1 MSSPHFPF
9 SDESEGRGHAN
20 PLLETIVHHSYER
33 RARLPLGRLLLSV
46 AGAALLGLGAG
57 IGVARLISLDD
68 VSTAFVAFE
77 DAPAGSLSDSDAAD
91 ADNMAAGD
99 DGDLQVPDTGADP
112 AVEPPSAEDV
122 AGGSEADKLRVE
134 AGDTLMT
141 LLTGAGL
148 SRGEAYDAVETLRP
162 LFNPRDLRVGQEIS
176 LRLLPEGDSASPED
190 APRLAELDFDTDVDR
205 RIRLTRGEDGRLTA
219 REERTELTLA
229 LARVTGAIDDSLFA
243 SAARAGLPDSVTTEL
258 IRMFS
263 YDVDFQRDIHPGD
276 QFDVLVE
283 RHQDPDG
290 RTLKW
295 GDILFARLTLQD
307 GSLPIYRHAPSDDGI
322 PDFFNPKGESVRKAL
337 LRTPI
342 DGARIS
348 SGFGMRRHPVLGYSK
363 MHKGIDFAAPTGT
376 PILAAGDGV
385 VDKIGRAGAYGNY
398 IRLRH
403 DGKYSTAY
411 AHMSR
416 FARGLKPGSRV
427 RQGQT
432 IGYVGTTGRSTGPHL
447 HYEIL
452 TAGKQVNPQGVKF
465 QTGRRLTGKE
475 LAAFNARKRKIDS
488 ELAEAPVLSAM
499 VAEQKT
505 DDPERD

>member
-1 MSSPHFPF
+1 MTAGRCAWCGTDPLYVAYHDTEWGVPERDPRALWEKLVLDGMQAGLAWITILRKREGIRDAFDRFDPDAVAAY
-9 SDESEGRGHAN
+9 DESDVE
-20 PLLETIVHHSYER
+20 
-33 RARLPLGRLLLSV
+33 RLL
-46 AGAALLGLGAG
+46 
-57 IGVARLISLDD
+57 
-68 VSTAFVAFE
+68 
-77 DAPAGSLSDSDAAD
+77 
-91 ADNMAAGD
+91 
-99 DGDLQVPDTGADP
+99 ADP
-112 AVEPPSAEDV
+112 
-122 AGGSEADKLRVE
+122 RIIR
-134 AGDTLMT
+134 
-141 LLTGAGL
+141 
-148 SRGEAYDAVETLRP
+148 SRAK
-162 LFNPRDLRVGQEIS
+162 
-176 LRLLPEGDSASPED
+176 
-190 APRLAELDFDTDVDR
+190 
-205 RIRLTRGEDGRLTA
+205 
-219 REERTELTLA
+219 
-229 LARVTGAIDDSLFA
+229 
-243 SAARAGLPDSVTTEL
+243 
-258 IRMFS
+258 IRM
-263 YDVDFQRDIHPGD
+263 
-276 QFDVLVE
+276 
-283 RHQDPDG
+283 
-290 RTLKW
+290 
-295 GDILFARLTLQD
+295 A
-307 GSLPIYRHAPSDDGI
+307 
-322 PDFFNPKGESVRKAL
+322 
-337 LRTPI
+337 I

-475 LAAFNARKRKIDS
+475 LAAFNARKRKSDS